1 MSTIGADAMA
11 AGCPARGAR
20 PLELIERRERR
31 DFAGLSRD
39 LKESP
44 VCSLTDQ
51 LLFVVVFF
59 FFLNEIIFRDAYN
72 VDFFDDAIQGENGKA
87 FKLKEGSFKN
97 HFDKIEAGDYVTFK
111 QVIVP
116 LVPGPLL
123 IPSSVVTYTEEK
135 SGGWEGP
142 KKISVVG
149 SVDGF
154 NVLTTAQANTKTLLN
169 VGRYASFG
177 FCKTLADW
185 LRLAA
190 IVGGIA
196 AITLTKSTF
205 TKAKAMGE
213 SRRRKQAMKALGVED
228 LKDN

>member
-1 MSTIGADAMA
+1 MIGSIDRQ
-11 AGCPARGAR
+11 GRSCFRV
-20 PLELIERRERR
+20 
-31 DFAGLSRD
+31 LS
-39 LKESP
+39 S
-44 VCSLTDQ
+44 
-51 LLFVVVFF
+51 
-59 FFLNEIIFRDAYN
+59 
-72 VDFFDDAIQGENGKA
+72 
-87 FKLKEGSFKN
+87 
-97 HFDKIEAGDYVTFK
+97 
-111 QVIVP
+111 
-116 LVPGPLL
+116 
-123 IPSSVVTYTEEK
+123 EE
-135 SGGWEGP
+135 
-142 KKISVVG
+142 ISVVG

>member
-1 MSTIGADAMA
+1 MCA
-11 AGCPARGAR
+11 
-20 PLELIERRERR
+20 
-31 DFAGLSRD
+31 
-39 LKESP
+39 
-44 VCSLTDQ
+44 LTDQ
-51 LLFVVVFF
+51 LFWRLRTVRRFF

-135 SGGWEGP
+135 SGG

>member
-1 MSTIGADAMA
+1 M
-11 AGCPARGAR
+11 
-20 PLELIERRERR
+20 
-31 DFAGLSRD
+31 
-39 LKESP
+39 
-44 VCSLTDQ
+44 
-51 LLFVVVFF
+51 
-59 FFLNEIIFRDAYN
+59 
-72 VDFFDDAIQGENGKA
+72 
-87 FKLKEGSFKN
+87 
-97 HFDKIEAGDYVTFK
+97 
-111 QVIVP
+111 IVP

-135 SGGWEGP
+135 SGG